1 MGMVGYY
8 GRRGPE
14 RKQGVVILIGSIFR
28 SITTLGFIMISMTCA
43 KAEPL
48 RFVIVGD
55 MPYNESQAQLFEDKI
70 VPAISG
76 GGFPFVIHVGDF
88 KGVAAIARMLVL
100 HVPTRSSPS

>member
-1 MGMVGYY
+1 M
-8 GRRGPE
+8 
-14 RKQGVVILIGSIFR
+14 LIGSIFR

-55 MPYNESQAQLFEDKI
+55 MPYNESQTQLFEDKI

-88 KGVAAIARMLVL
+88 KGGGSDCTNAGLARAYAA
-100 HVPTRSSPS
+100 SPS

>member
-1 MGMVGYY
+1 M
-8 GRRGPE
+8 
-14 RKQGVVILIGSIFR
+14 LIGSIFR

-55 MPYNESQAQLFEDKI
+55 MPYNESQTLLFEDKI

-76 GGFPFVIHVGDF
+76 GGFSFPIHVRDF
-88 KGVAAIARMLVL
+88 KGGAEAIARMLVL
-100 HVPTRSSPS
+100 YVPTRSSPS